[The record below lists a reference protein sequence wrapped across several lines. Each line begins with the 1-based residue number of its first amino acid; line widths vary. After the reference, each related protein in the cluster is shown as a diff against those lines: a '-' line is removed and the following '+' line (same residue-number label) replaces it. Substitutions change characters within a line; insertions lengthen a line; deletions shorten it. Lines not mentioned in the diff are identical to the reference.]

1 MIFTYM
7 NTHTHTMKTTQNKGL
22 VKHAI
27 TDDQLEVLTD
37 IIPVLNK
44 AGITLRFG
52 TAIGKYPQTII
63 FDKGHQDSILRISA
77 DGYSSE
83 YLPQYNG
90 EEFRDADELESLI
103 NNI

>member
-1 MIFTYM
+1 MDKID
-7 NTHTHTMKTTQNKGL
+7 NKTL

-27 TDDQLEVLTD
+27 TDEQLSVLMD

-44 AGITLRFG
+44 KGIRLRFG

-63 FDKGHQDSILRISA
+63 FDKGYQDSILRISA
-77 DGYSSE
+77 NGYDSE

-90 EEFRDADELESLI
+90 ETFSDADELETLI
-103 NNI
+103 